1 LWWWYSERR
10 TAARPARWLKKEAI
24 KKGRTRINER
34 KKKERKKE
42 EEKVLSYF
50 VPGQQVEEKRD
61 TSGPVSCHPDGQ
73 PSGPSK
79 NKTRSHFC
87 RLVFLKQENF
97 NFF

>member
-1 LWWWYSERR
+1 M
-10 TAARPARWLKKEAI
+10 
-24 KKGRTRINER
+24 KG

-79 NKTRSHFC
+79 NKTRSHFLSIGFSET
-87 RLVFLKQENF
+87 RKFKFL
-97 NFF
+97 